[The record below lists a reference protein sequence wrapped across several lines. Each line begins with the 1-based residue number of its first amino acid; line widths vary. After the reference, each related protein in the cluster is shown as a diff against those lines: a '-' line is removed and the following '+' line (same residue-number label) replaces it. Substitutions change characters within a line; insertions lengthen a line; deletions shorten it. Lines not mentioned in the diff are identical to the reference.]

1 MIYQTIGRNMKRF
14 RQENH
19 MTQSE
24 LANLLF
30 VSPQMISRYENNS
43 AVPDIATLA
52 KICCV
57 FHVSLD
63 ILCGMD
69 STSKEKHIQ
78 YLLGKYSNQ
87 TCGSFSILNETYEN
101 FVTEASEVLN
111 DDRILRIQLVLLGN
125 LHDNIE
131 NDEQHTTVNER
142 IFDCTSRI
150 LDISQN
156 DELRSL
162 ANYRMALY
170 YWETPFEAIDYQNNL
185 EISKEYLKN
194 VLISTYFPDYIPTIG
209 ANMQSDEY
217 QKVQLNHIEF
227 FAKKLYRAIKQVKR
241 SEMYSEATIKYDKLF
256 SGLEEIFESV

>member
-1 MIYQTIGRNMKRF
+1 MIYQTIGRNIKRF
-14 RQENH
+14 RQENN

-24 LANLLF
+24 LASLLF

-43 AVPDIATLA
+43 AVPDIAMLA

-78 YLLGKYSNQ
+78 YLLDKYSDQ
-87 TCGSFSILNETYEN
+87 ACGSFSILNETYEN
-101 FVTEASEVLN
+101 FVIEASEVLN
-111 DDRILRIQLVLLGN
+111 DDRILRIQLVLLEN

-142 IFDCTSRI
+142 IFECASRI
-150 LDISQN
+150 LDLSQN

-170 YWETPFEAIDYQNNL
+170 YWETPFEAADYPNNL

-194 VLISTYFPDYIPTIG
+194 VLLCTYFPDYIPAIG
-209 ANMQSDEY
+209 ANMHSDEY
-217 QKVQLNHIEF
+217 PKAQLNHIDF
-227 FAKKLYRAIKQVKR
+227 FGKRLYNAIKHVKR
-241 SEMYSEATIKYDKLF
+241 SETYLETTIKYDKLF
-256 SGLEEIFESV
+256 SCLEEIFEYV